1 MFAHENLHHGD
12 VLPFY
17 IPLTSYS
24 ARIVVIISNYMLLA
38 LWKANL
44 ISFPSCVFELNEK
57 ASVQNVILYLRSS
70 SAFRK
75 Q

>member
-1 MFAHENLHHGD
+1 MFAHENLHHVD

-24 ARIVVIISNYMLLA
+24 AGIVVIISNYMLLA

-44 ISFPSCVFELNEK
+44 ISFPSCVLE
-57 ASVQNVILYLRSS
+57 
-70 SAFRK
+70 
-75 Q
+75 